1 MIFAAHQPQY
11 LPWLGFFDKLERC
24 DVFVFLDNVQYKHR
38 EFQNRNRIRT
48 KDGTMWLT
56 VPVHAEQG
64 QLIRDVPIDNARA
77 WREEHLKSL
86 RAWYGRAP
94 FFGEKIKFFES
105 MYAGPW
111 EKLIDLNVATI
122 RFFCEEFGITTRTVF
137 ESELSITGT
146 GTQRLA
152 NIGRALKS
160 DTYLS
165 GAGGRDYLDEG
176 LLSEAGQRLVYQ
188 DYAPQR
194 YRQLFMASDEDFVP
208 SLSAVDL
215 LFNEGPEGGAILKRG
230 GEPHV

>member
-1 MIFAAHQPQY
+1 MIFAVHQPQY

-64 QLIRDVPIDNARA
+64 QLIRDVLIDNTRA
-77 WREEHLKSL
+77 WGEEHLKSL
-86 RAWYGRAP
+86 KAWYGRAP

-105 MYAGPW
+105 LYAGSW

-122 RFFCEEFGITTRTVF
+122 RFFCKEFDITTRTVF
-137 ESELSITGT
+137 ESELNITGT
-146 GTQRLA
+146 GTQRIA
-152 NIGRALKS
+152 NIGRALQA

-176 LLSEAGQRLVYQ
+176 LLKEAGRRLVYQ
-188 DYAPQR
+188 DYAHPR
-194 YRQLFMASDEDFVP
+194 TAQLFMASDEDFVP

-215 LFNEGPEGGAILKRG
+215 LFNSGPESSAILKGG